1 MSLRMRI
8 LALIGLFLLLMA
20 AAGGA
25 VMVANARDAVRAEM
39 ESALELGSALG
50 LAAAERGEV
59 PGGIAMLN
67 GLGLRHLRFIGA
79 GGVPEAEP
87 KSGPAKR
94 RAPDWFAALIGGEPQ
109 ERPLAGGA
117 LRIVA
122 EPWDE
127 IAEVWEDMSDLA
139 AAMLAVGL
147 LLMGTAHLAVGRALA
162 PLSRLETGVERLRA
176 GQYAFVFD
184 GRGVPEL
191 VRLGTGIAAL
201 ADGLAAAEAENRR
214 TGQRIVAAQDAERR
228 EIAREIHDELGA
240 ALFAIKV
247 DAGRILRLRD
257 GGAEA
262 TEGEAAERAAKI
274 LDTAAEVHQMS
285 RRILVRL
292 RPALLDQFPL
302 SEALAELADSWM
314 RRQPGIALTLAIE
327 PPSAAAELDSCDEVL
342 RLTVYRLVQ
351 ESLVNALRHAK
362 PSAIA
367 VGVRIAPEALEVTI
381 ADDGPGLPGGDG
393 PGRGGFGIS
402 GMAER
407 VRTLGGTLSVGPAAG
422 GGTRLSAYLPRPTL
436 SPPSPSALERVA

>member
-39 ESALELGSALG
+39 ASALELGGALG
-50 LAAAERGEV
+50 LAMAERGEM
-59 PGGIAMLN
+59 PGGIDTLN
-67 GLGLRHLRFIGA
+67 RMGLRHLRFIGPK
-79 GGVPEAEP
+79 GLPQPEPAEL
-87 KSGPAKR
+87 

-109 ERPLAGGA
+109 ERQLVGGD

-147 LLMGTAHLAVGRALA
+147 LLMAAAHLAVGRALA
-162 PLSRLETGVERLRA
+162 PLARLEAGVERLRA
-176 GQYAFVFD
+176 GDYAFAVE

-191 VRLGTGIAAL
+191 DRLGTGIAAL
-201 ADGLAAAEAENRR
+201 ADGLAAAERENRQA
-214 TGQRIVAAQDAERR
+214 GQRIVAAQDAERR

-257 GGAEA
+257 GAA
-262 TEGEAAERAAKI
+262 DGEAAERAGKI
-274 LDTAAEVHQMS
+274 LDTAAEVHRLS
-285 RRILVRL
+285 RRILARL
-292 RPALLDQFPL
+292 RPALLDQLPL
-302 SEALAELADSWM
+302 SEALVELTGDWM
-314 RRQPGIALTLAIE
+314 RRQPDIAVTLSIE
-327 PPSAAAELDSCDEVL
+327 PPAAVAELDGCDEVL

-351 ESLVNALRHAK
+351 ESLVNAFRHAA
-362 PSAIA
+362 PSAVA
-367 VGVRIAPEALEVTI
+367 VGLRIDPNLIEITI
-381 ADDGPGLPGGDG
+381 TDDGPGLPSGGDAVKS
-393 PGRGGFGIS
+393 GFGIS

-407 VRTLGGTLSVGPAAG
+407 VRTLGGSLSIGTAAS
-422 GGTRLSAYLPRPTL
+422 GGTRVSARLCRLAL
-436 SPPSPSALERVA
+436 SPSSPPALERMT